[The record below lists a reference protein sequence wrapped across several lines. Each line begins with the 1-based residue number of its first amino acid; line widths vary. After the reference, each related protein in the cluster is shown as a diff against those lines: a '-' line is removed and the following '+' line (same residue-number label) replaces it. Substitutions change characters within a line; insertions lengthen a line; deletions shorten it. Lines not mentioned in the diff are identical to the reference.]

1 MVFGMLI
8 IMILIIEVFIVNID
22 RCLLFLY
29 IHYIF
34 FNIFY
39 ISRRDYYYYYLHNC
53 SMIKEVY
60 AQSNLIYLQK
70 LFDAYLRIKDEEQ
83 IVYIGGRI
91 IQSEDE
97 SIDKTVCVFIFDTF
111 YGIFNQ
117 KRKSCRQ
124 VLEIEAL
131 ENKNGNRKRLKSI
144 KEYKGKLFSEV
155 SQFLT
160 RLINDINKGIK
171 NNQNKNRELEAF
183 LQFNLSDYKRYLCEV
198 TLDPLV
204 KEEYIKETEECY
216 KRYFQMLTDN
226 NVCEVSPASIT
237 GHYHY
242 SIFMFEVK
250 NTKNEAIKYLKDQ
263 RL

>member
-8 IMILIIEVFIVNID
+8 IMISIIEVFIVNID

-39 ISRRDYYYYYLHNC
+39 ISRRDYYYLHNC

-97 SIDKTVCVFIFDTF
+97 SIDKTVCVSIFDTF

-124 VLEIEAL
+124 VLEIE
-131 ENKNGNRKRLKSI
+131 
-144 KEYKGKLFSEV
+144 
-155 SQFLT
+155 
-160 RLINDINKGIK
+160 
-171 NNQNKNRELEAF
+171 
-183 LQFNLSDYKRYLCEV
+183 
-198 TLDPLV
+198 
-204 KEEYIKETEECY
+204 
-216 KRYFQMLTDN
+216 
-226 NVCEVSPASIT
+226 
-237 GHYHY
+237 
-242 SIFMFEVK
+242 
-250 NTKNEAIKYLKDQ
+250 
-263 RL
+263 

>member
-1 MVFGMLI
+1 
-8 IMILIIEVFIVNID
+8 
-22 RCLLFLY
+22 
-29 IHYIF
+29 
-34 FNIFY
+34 
-39 ISRRDYYYYYLHNC
+39 
-53 SMIKEVY
+53 MIKEVY

-70 LFDAYLRIKDEEQ
+70 LFDAYLRIKDDEQ

-97 SIDKTVCVFIFDTF
+97 SIDKTVCVSIFDTF

-144 KEYKGKLFSEV
+144 REYKGKLFSEV

-160 RLINDINKGIK
+160 RLINDIKKGIK
-171 NNQNKNRELEAF
+171 NNQNKNKELEAF
-183 LQFNLSDYKRYLCEV
+183 LQFNLSDYKRYF
-198 TLDPLV
+198 
-204 KEEYIKETEECY
+204 K
-216 KRYFQMLTDN
+216 MLTDN

-263 RL
+263 RLSYITQLDTMFKNFIESYDILDTITTTLTNWVILTNYKEVDL

>member
-1 MVFGMLI
+1 MKFPC
-8 IMILIIEVFIVNID
+8 NI
-22 RCLLFLY
+22 
-29 IHYIF
+29 
-34 FNIFY
+34 
-39 ISRRDYYYYYLHNC
+39 
-53 SMIKEVY
+53 
-60 AQSNLIYLQK
+60 
-70 LFDAYLRIKDEEQ
+70 
-83 IVYIGGRI
+83 
-91 IQSEDE
+91 
-97 SIDKTVCVFIFDTF
+97 CVSIFDTF
-111 YGIFNQ
+111 YSIFSR

-131 ENKNGNRKRLKSI
+131 ENKNGNKKRLSSI

-160 RLINDINKGIK
+160 RLINDIKKGIK
-171 NNQNKNRELEAF
+171 NNQNKNKELESF

-216 KRYFQMLTDN
+216 KRYFTMLTEH
-226 NVCEVSPASIT
+226 NVCEVSPAAIT

-242 SIFMFEVK
+242 SIFLFEVK

-263 RL
+263 RLSYITQLDTMFKNFIESYEILDTITTTLTNYKEVDL